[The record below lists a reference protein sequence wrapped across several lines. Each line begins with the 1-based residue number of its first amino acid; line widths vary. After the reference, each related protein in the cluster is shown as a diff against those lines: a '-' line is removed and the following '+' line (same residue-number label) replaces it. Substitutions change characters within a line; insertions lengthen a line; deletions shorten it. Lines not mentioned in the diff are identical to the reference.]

1 MVHVSSCIHIVS
13 KKKHDNKPKH
23 GPNDNPTVQAGLS
36 PFSTVAIDRPGVADG
51 LDRMEIG
58 LAGAE
63 GTAREHSVCFLA
75 HSYKV
80 VPHS

>member
-1 MVHVSSCIHIVS
+1 MTISPNMV
-13 KKKHDNKPKH
+13 
-23 GPNDNPTVQAGLS
+23 PTITQRFNGLS

-63 GTAREHSVCFLA
+63 GTARENSVCFFGTFQPLDHGA
-75 HSYKV
+75 LT
-80 VPHS
+80 